1 MPCAPRWSPTN
12 SAAGSRRVTYCLV
25 CNYTAY
31 PQVEVHLDF
40 LTNTG
45 NYIAV
50 QSAAITMALL
60 EVPVAGISLDGQ
72 MYVAVST
79 NFTKGRAIDR
89 SVLTKFVPPATFQ
102 TIRTISQLPE
112 ERFIRMATHSQP
124 GPMNPHGTGRNV
136 YFEKRSPWKSPA
148 PLGKR
153 YWLK

>member
-89 SVLTKFVPPATFQ
+89 SVLTKFVPPATFRRFARFPNCPKSDSSEWR
-102 TIRTISQLPE
+102 RT
-112 ERFIRMATHSQP
+112 
-124 GPMNPHGTGRNV
+124 
-136 YFEKRSPWKSPA
+136 RSP
-148 PLGKR
+148 GR
-153 YWLK
+153 